1 MNSVRLGRVLFSR
14 GNISAGHAATFF
26 LGYWVNLLII
36 VFLVSALTHEG
47 HGGEAAV
54 VLIFTALLSSFLQR
68 NRDQRLALSRQEKI
82 IVGAI
87 LLFLLWSI
95 LGAFFQPEGLE
106 FESSRRQW
114 RALDGP
120 SRWLFL
126 LPLFFLFRKV
136 EIDWRWLAWGLSIA
150 IFIAVS
156 IAIRQV
162 YFEGA
167 GRAYGMTGN
176 PIIFGELLVIVD
188 LLTWMLMVYAW
199 NNQRRGVAILL
210 LIASLAAFYG
220 AMLTGTR
227 GALLA
232 YGLMVVVWLVHGYR
246 NLGGLQ
252 EKLFSRVTI
261 IRLLGFV
268 VIFSVVSQTD
278 QYRAIEAKSLR
289 DLQRLQSWQVDG
301 VGGGRGEMFKV
312 AIEGVK
318 RYPFGVGTD
327 NYHAILEDLVR
338 EGYSGWNPQEKE
350 FLLKF
355 NQAHNEWL
363 NLFIENGIQG
373 LLTIMFMFGYAGK
386 VFFDR
391 LKDKSELVGI
401 YAACGMM
408 LLAGYIVFGMTQA
421 VFSHNSTSI
430 FFILL
435 FYLFLSQVTRAG
447 TVVTRTTQDE

>member
-1 MNSVRLGRVLFSR
+1 MFFLKSESFATQVSLFSL
-14 GNISAGHAATFF
+14 SH
-26 LGYWVNLLII
+26 WVNLWVVIY
-36 VFLVSALTHEG
+36 LVTALVHEG

-54 VLIFTALLSSFLQR
+54 VLIFTALFSFFIRRNKSELVVLSK
-68 NRDQRLALSRQEKI
+68 QEKMVI
-82 IVGAI
+82 SAI
-87 LLFLLWSI
+87 LLFVLWSA

-106 FESSRRQW
+106 FENSRRQW

-126 LPLFFLFRKV
+126 LPLFFLFRRV

-150 IFIAVS
+150 IFVS
-156 IAIRQV
+156 VGIAIQQV
-162 YFEGA
+162 NFAGM

-176 PIIFGELLVIVD
+176 PIIFGQLLVIVD

-199 NNQRRGVAILL
+199 NTKRRGVAILL
-210 LIASLAAFYG
+210 LLASLAAFYG

-268 VIFSVVSQTD
+268 VIFSIVSQTD

-289 DLQRLQSWQVDG
+289 DIHLLQSGLLDG

-312 AIEGVK
+312 AIEGAK

-338 EGYSGWNPQEKE
+338 EGYSGWSPQEKA

-373 LLTIMFMFGYAGK
+373 LLTMMFIFGYVGMI
-386 VFFDR
+386 FFDR

-408 LLAGYIVFGMTQA
+408 LLAGYIIFGMTAA

-435 FYLFLSQVTRAG
+435 FYLFLSQVSRAG
-447 TVVTRTTQDE
+447 TADT

>member
-1 MNSVRLGRVLFSR
+1 
-14 GNISAGHAATFF
+14 
-26 LGYWVNLLII
+26 
-36 VFLVSALTHEG
+36 
-47 HGGEAAV
+47 
-54 VLIFTALLSSFLQR
+54 
-68 NRDQRLALSRQEKI
+68 
-82 IVGAI
+82 
-87 LLFLLWSI
+87 
-95 LGAFFQPEGLE
+95 
-106 FESSRRQW
+106 
-114 RALDGP
+114 
-120 SRWLFL
+120 
-126 LPLFFLFRKV
+126 
-136 EIDWRWLAWGLSIA
+136 
-150 IFIAVS
+150 
-156 IAIRQV
+156 
-162 YFEGA
+162 
-167 GRAYGMTGN
+167 
-176 PIIFGELLVIVD
+176 
-188 LLTWMLMVYAW
+188 
-199 NNQRRGVAILL
+199 
-210 LIASLAAFYG
+210 
-220 AMLTGTR
+220 MLTGTR

-268 VIFSVVSQTD
+268 VIFSIVSQTD

-289 DLQRLQSWQVDG
+289 DIHLLQSGLLDG

-312 AIEGVK
+312 AIEGAK

-338 EGYSGWNPQEKE
+338 EGYSGWSPQEKA

-373 LLTIMFMFGYAGK
+373 LLTMMFIFGYVGMI
-386 VFFDR
+386 FFDR

-408 LLAGYIVFGMTQA
+408 LLAGYIIFGMTAA

-435 FYLFLSQVTRAG
+435 FYLFLSQVSRAG
-447 TVVTRTTQDE
+447 TADT